1 MVLSSTSINIV
12 LVTYKQN
19 TETFGEEMNLNS
31 IRKKNLSWRN
41 LTVGLTR
48 DTPVFPY
55 NDFDMLSIEDNA
67 TTTNKP
73 CERAHTFERQPSKGA
88 F

>member
-31 IRKKNLSWRN
+31 IRKKKFILEKLNSRLDQGHPR
-41 LTVGLTR
+41 
-48 DTPVFPY
+48 F
-55 NDFDMLSIEDNA
+55 SI
-67 TTTNKP
+67 
-73 CERAHTFERQPSKGA
+73 
-88 F
+88 